1 MIDYPVDITIK
12 NTILNFNIFI
22 IFFSIKTPCL
32 FTKHAIIN
40 KDDHTLLLLLKLHIM
55 IKNNLYDNEW
65 HNICLDKYDIII
77 NTVTLQQEQEQE
89 QEQLQP
95 LIKCNRQIQQ
105 LTSTPLFQ
113 HQRYNINQMIDLEKN
128 PLTIKLIMGLTQC
141 ITIPGSPIDNMW
153 FNYSKYSSFKDDVDI
168 QHKIDNS
175 FTDIINLFLC

>member
-1 MIDYPVDITIK
+1 MAEIKKPLLVFQAPVATRSGYGD
-12 NTILNFNIFI
+12 
-22 IFFSIKTPCL
+22 
-32 FTKHAIIN
+32 HARDLVRSLIS
-40 KDDHTLLLLLKLHIM
+40 
-55 IKNNLYDNEW
+55 
-65 HNICLDKYDIII
+65 LDKYDIII
-77 NTVTLQQEQEQE
+77 NTVTLQQEQD

-153 FNYSKYSSFKDDVDI
+153 FNYSGKKHHIVVSLRRVVEV
-168 QHKIDNS
+168 
-175 FTDIINLFLC
+175 